1 MSFTPPRT
9 KAELVNLAASLPDDS
24 FFLEVLEHLHINPV
38 EVLRG
43 IRSVLRPG
51 GLLILSSPLCHEAR
65 FSLNSQRH
73 HHGGPQS
80 LTPIIYANHNSASS
94 VP

>member
-24 FFLEVLEHLHINPV
+24 FFL